1 MRAVLIS
8 YDDVREVDLKT
19 NSAGSAYAA
28 IRSAVEGGF
37 VDPFNA
43 LYGASITL
51 YVNDNGI
58 AEGQHPNRA
67 VYANERMQ
75 EMRYL
80 SMMAPTSFRA
90 GDDGCVRKGDLYTV
104 LFGPIVAVGYDPDTG
119 ADRDLEPEELEAV
132 MRDFGD
138 GAPMGPGSGLE
149 ALLLRRLADSLASM

>member
-1 MRAVLIS
+1 MKAALIS

-37 VDPFNA
+37 VEPFNA

-58 AEGQHPNRA
+58 AEGQQPNRA

-80 SMMAPTSFRA
+80 SMMAPASFKA
-90 GDDGCVRKGDLYTV
+90 VRKGDLYTV

-119 ADRDLEPEELEAV
+119 ADRDLAPEELETV

>member
-1 MRAVLIS
+1 MKAALIS

-37 VDPFNA
+37 VEPFNA
-43 LYGASITL
+43 LYGDSITL

-75 EMRYL
+75 EMRSL
-80 SMMAPTSFRA
+80 SMMAPASFKA
-90 GDDGCVRKGDLYTV
+90 VRKGDLYTV

>member
-1 MRAVLIS
+1 MKAALIS
-8 YDDVREVDLKT
+8 YDDAREVDLKT

-37 VDPFNA
+37 VEPFNA
-43 LYGASITL
+43 LYGDSITL

-80 SMMAPTSFRA
+80 SMMAPTSFKA
-90 GDDGCVRKGDLYTV
+90 VRKSDLYTV

-119 ADRDLEPEELEAV
+119 ADRDLEPEELETV

>member
-1 MRAVLIS
+1 MKAALIS

-37 VDPFNA
+37 VEPFNA

-80 SMMAPTSFRA
+80 SMMAPASCRA
-90 GDDGCVRKGDLYTV
+90 VRKGDLYTV

-119 ADRDLEPEELEAV
+119 ADRDLEPEELETV

>member
-1 MRAVLIS
+1 MKAALIS
-8 YDDVREVDLKT
+8 YDDVRDVDLKT

-37 VDPFNA
+37 VEPFNA

-58 AEGQHPNRA
+58 AEGQQPNRA

-80 SMMAPTSFRA
+80 SMMAPASFKA
-90 GDDGCVRKGDLYTV
+90 VRKGDLYTV

-119 ADRDLEPEELEAV
+119 ADRDLEPEELETV

>member
-1 MRAVLIS
+1 MKAALIS

-37 VDPFNA
+37 VEPFNA

-58 AEGQHPNRA
+58 AEGQQPNRA

-80 SMMAPTSFRA
+80 SMMAPASFKA
-90 GDDGCVRKGDLYTV
+90 VRKGDLYTV

-119 ADRDLEPEELEAV
+119 ADRDLEPEELETV

-149 ALLLRRLADSLASM
+149 ALLLRRLAESLASM

>member
-1 MRAVLIS
+1 MKAALIS

-37 VDPFNA
+37 VEPFNA

-58 AEGQHPNRA
+58 AEGQQPNRA

-80 SMMAPTSFRA
+80 SMMAPASFKA
-90 GDDGCVRKGDLYTV
+90 VRKGDLYTV

-119 ADRDLEPEELEAV
+119 ADRDLEPEELETV

-149 ALLLRRLADSLASM
+149 ALLLRRLPDSLASM

>member
-1 MRAVLIS
+1 MKAALIS

-37 VDPFNA
+37 VEPFNA

-58 AEGQHPNRA
+58 AEGQQPNRA

-80 SMMAPTSFRA
+80 SMMAPASFKA
-90 GDDGCVRKGDLYTV
+90 VRKGDLYTV

>member
-1 MRAVLIS
+1 MKAALIS
-8 YDDVREVDLKT
+8 YDDVREVDLNT

-37 VDPFNA
+37 VEPFNA
-43 LYGASITL
+43 LYGDSITL

-58 AEGQHPNRA
+58 AEGQRPNRA

-80 SMMAPTSFRA
+80 SMMAPASFKA
-90 GDDGCVRKGDLYTV
+90 VRKGDLYTV

-119 ADRDLEPEELEAV
+119 ADRDLEPEELETV

>member
-1 MRAVLIS
+1 MKAALIS

-37 VDPFNA
+37 VEPFNA

-58 AEGQHPNRA
+58 AEGQQPNRA

-80 SMMAPTSFRA
+80 SMMAPASFKA
-90 GDDGCVRKGDLYTV
+90 VRKGDLYTV
-104 LFGPIVAVGYDPDTG
+104 LFGPIVAVGYNPDTG
-119 ADRDLEPEELEAV
+119 ADRDLEPEELETV

-149 ALLLRRLADSLASM
+149 ALLVRRLADSLASM

>member
-1 MRAVLIS
+1 MKAALIS

-37 VDPFNA
+37 VEPFNA

-80 SMMAPTSFRA
+80 SMMAPASFKA
-90 GDDGCVRKGDLYTV
+90 VRKGDLYTV

-119 ADRDLEPEELEAV
+119 ADRDLKPEELETV

>member
-1 MRAVLIS
+1 MKAALIS

-37 VDPFNA
+37 VEPFNA

-58 AEGQHPNRA
+58 AEGQQPNRA

-80 SMMAPTSFRA
+80 SMMAPASFKA
-90 GDDGCVRKGDLYTV
+90 VRKGDLYTV

-119 ADRDLEPEELEAV
+119 ADRDLEPEELETV

>member
-1 MRAVLIS
+1 MKAALIS
-8 YDDVREVDLKT
+8 YDDVRGVDLKT

-37 VDPFNA
+37 VEPFNA

-80 SMMAPTSFRA
+80 SMMTPTSFKA
-90 GDDGCVRKGDLYTV
+90 VRKGDLYTV

-119 ADRDLEPEELEAV
+119 ADRDLEPEELETV

>member
-1 MRAVLIS
+1 MKAALIS

-37 VDPFNA
+37 VEPFNA
-43 LYGASITL
+43 LYGDSITL

-58 AEGQHPNRA
+58 AEGQQPNRA

-80 SMMAPTSFRA
+80 SMMAPASFKA
-90 GDDGCVRKGDLYTV
+90 VRKGDLYTV

-119 ADRDLEPEELEAV
+119 ADRDLEPEELETV

>member
-1 MRAVLIS
+1 MKAALIS

-37 VDPFNA
+37 VEPFNA

-58 AEGQHPNRA
+58 AEGQQPNRA

-80 SMMAPTSFRA
+80 SMMAPASFKA
-90 GDDGCVRKGDLYTV
+90 VRKATCTRCCSGRSWPSVTIRT
-104 LFGPIVAVGYDPDTG
+104 PEQTG
-119 ADRDLEPEELEAV
+119 ISSPKSSRPSCATSGTAPRWARDRAW
-132 MRDFGD
+132 
-138 GAPMGPGSGLE
+138 
-149 ALLLRRLADSLASM
+149 RRSS

>member
-1 MRAVLIS
+1 MKAALIS

-37 VDPFNA
+37 VEPFNA

-58 AEGQHPNRA
+58 AEGQQPNRA

-80 SMMAPTSFRA
+80 PMMAPASFKA
-90 GDDGCVRKGDLYTV
+90 VRKGDLYTV

-119 ADRDLEPEELEAV
+119 ADRDLEPEELETV

>member
-1 MRAVLIS
+1 MKAALIS

-37 VDPFNA
+37 VEPFNA

-58 AEGQHPNRA
+58 AEGQQPNRA

-80 SMMAPTSFRA
+80 SMMAPASFKA
-90 GDDGCVRKGDLYTV
+90 VRKGDLYTV
-104 LFGPIVAVGYDPDTG
+104 LFGPIVAVGYNPDTG
-119 ADRDLEPEELEAV
+119 ADRDLEPEELETV

>member
-1 MRAVLIS
+1 MKAALIS

-37 VDPFNA
+37 VEPFNA

-58 AEGQHPNRA
+58 AEGQQPNRA

-80 SMMAPTSFRA
+80 SMMALASFKA
-90 GDDGCVRKGDLYTV
+90 VRKGDLYTV

-119 ADRDLEPEELEAV
+119 ADRDLEPEELETV

>member
-1 MRAVLIS
+1 MKAALIS

-37 VDPFNA
+37 VEPFNA

-58 AEGQHPNRA
+58 AEGQQPNRA

-80 SMMAPTSFRA
+80 SMMAPASFKA
-90 GDDGCVRKGDLYTV
+90 VRKGDLYTV

-119 ADRDLEPEELEAV
+119 ADRGLEPEELEAV

-138 GAPMGPGSGLE
+138 SAPMGPGSGLE